1 MHIPRVYVALCSFP
15 PQLQFPSSSRWRT
28 SHFSNGRTNMDTR
41 KPFACMVDEV
51 SAKWRDF
58 GLSLGTSMNM
68 LNGWETQE
76 NRNAVTCWELVMDR
90 WLTQGGTDNYPATW
104 AGLHTLL
111 KDHKFVSTAGKLKEA
126 VAANTCI

>member
-1 MHIPRVYVALCSFP
+1 MFFP
-15 PQLQFPSSSRWRT
+15 PSAAVPLELSLENLTLLKWKDKHGHEKTFRL
-28 SHFSNGRTNMDTR
+28 
-41 KPFACMVDEV
+41 VDEV